1 MNFPLLIHT
10 NKIHIHFLS
19 HNIVKITHRLM
30 IVELNV
36 WICSILKSL
45 KNLLG
50 KVRIIFNE
58 QSKRK
63 KRRQSCANNID
74 ALQAEFTTYAFDR
87 EASLAG
93 DYT

>member
-1 MNFPLLIHT
+1 
-10 NKIHIHFLS
+10 
-19 HNIVKITHRLM
+19 M

-36 WICSILKSL
+36 WTYSILKSL

-74 ALQAEFTTYAFDR
+74 ALQDEFTTYVFDR

-93 DYT
+93 VYT